1 MTFLAQPE
9 GKHFIL
15 REEVQPILAVALPL
29 LPTAVTCTL
38 INNAHLL
45 AGAYATFYC
54 KLITTAICRVAAKRK
69 LHPVI
74 NSIHPIL

>member
-1 MTFLAQPE
+1 MTFLVQSE
-9 GKHFIL
+9 GKHFIF
-15 REEVQPILAVALPL
+15 REEVQPILAVVLPL
-29 LPTAVTCTL
+29 LPAAVTCTL
-38 INNAHLL
+38 INKFQLL
-45 AGAYATFYC
+45 TGPYATFYC